1 VTLTG
6 AGTVVLQASESA
18 DANCAA
24 STRNATYTDAAG
36 TPVIVFTGPNH
47 TFGDAPF
54 TVSATSNSTGAFTY
68 SVVSGPATISGST
81 VTLTGAGT
89 VVLQASEAADANFA
103 ASTKNATFTVA
114 AGTPVIVFTVP
125 NHTFG
130 DAPFTVSA
138 TSNSTGAFTYSVA
151 SGPATISGSTV
162 TLTGAGTVLI
172 SAMQAASGSY
182 TSATVTT
189 SFTVAATGFSLSVGT
204 GSGSGSSASTTP
216 GGAAS
221 FSLML
226 SPGAGTTF
234 PDTIRFSISGLPPG
248 ATATFSPATIAAGSP
263 ATTVMLS
270 IQTSSTQT
278 ARNENPFSGNPT
290 APVTMGFLLLPL
302 LGLKPVRKRFRQM
315 SHFSVLG
322 VAVVSLGALL
332 MGLSGCAGGASN
344 PPSSQPATNYAMVVT
359 ATDTTTG
366 VQQATTL
373 TLTVQ

>member
-1 VTLTG
+1 
-6 AGTVVLQASESA
+6 
-18 DANCAA
+18 
-24 STRNATYTDAAG
+24 
-36 TPVIVFTGPNH
+36 
-47 TFGDAPF
+47 
-54 TVSATSNSTGAFTY
+54 
-68 SVVSGPATISGST
+68 
-81 VTLTGAGT
+81 
-89 VVLQASEAADANFA
+89 
-103 ASTKNATFTVA
+103 
-114 AGTPVIVFTVP
+114 
-125 NHTFG
+125 
-130 DAPFTVSA
+130 
-138 TSNSTGAFTYSVA
+138 
-151 SGPATISGSTV
+151 
-162 TLTGAGTVLI
+162 
-172 SAMQAASGSY
+172 MQAASGSY
-182 TSATVTT
+182 ASATVTT
-189 SFTVAATGFSLSVGT
+189 SFTVAAAGFTLSVGT

-248 ATATFSPATIAAGSP
+248 ATATFSPATIVAGSQ

-290 APVTMGFLLLPL
+290 APVAMGFLLLPL

-315 SHFSVLG
+315 LHFSVLG

-344 PPSSQPATNYAMVVT
+344 PPSSQPATNYDLVVT

-366 VQQATTL
+366 LQQTTTL